1 MLTNALRA
9 MVSNPFK
16 KRFYRKGKKEKEK
29 EKAINVLIAFFIS
42 HKSGVK
48 LFLKW
53 IVNYCLKGTC

>member
-1 MLTNALRA
+1 

-16 KRFYRKGKKEKEK
+16 ENFYRKGKKEK
-29 EKAINVLIAFFIS
+29 EKAINVLIAFSIS

-53 IVNYCLKGTC
+53 IVNYYPKDTC